1 MSNFANERGEPW
13 NARDYDT
20 TKYEA
25 DLEPVDTT
33 RKASFTSIQHESD
46 YKTLGRWQT
55 AIIFITNEVG
65 IGILSLP
72 TAMQTLGLIPGIIA
86 IVGLGLLTTYTAY
99 VLVQFYRK
107 YPTVMNVVDCCQIIG
122 GMPLAWIC
130 AIAFEL
136 NLALTCA
143 SACLTMS
150 IALNTMTEHAIC
162 TIAFIAFPAI
172 ASWLLCLP
180 RKFKFIADFG
190 SKFPSSGHTSTH

>member
-1 MSNFANERGEPW
+1 MSHLSNEKGEPV
-13 NARDYDT
+13 NSRSHHTPSEEAGLEPIDT
-20 TKYEA
+20 TG
-25 DLEPVDTT
+25 
-33 RKASFTSIQHESD
+33 KASFTPIQQGTE
-46 YKTLGRWQT
+46 YRTLGRWQT
-55 AIIFITNEVG
+55 AIIFITNDVG

-86 IVGLGLLTTYTAY
+86 ILALGLLTTYTAY
-99 VLVQFYRK
+99 VLVQFYRR

-162 TIAFIAFPAI
+162 TIAFIAFPTI

-190 SKFPSSGHTSTH
+190 SKF